1 MNKLTLKILILFFLF
16 IYSHELTDSQIIR
29 NEIKNFTEAFSKS
42 CKEVY
47 DSKERFLNQVIK
59 KEKCIGYCH
68 QYLHTKF
75 PKTMKIKNIP
85 HGDFT
90 NTCKILEKQWNNQSG
105 LDKLINIDFI
115 SKYKS
120 DKKLNNTLGDLST
133 QIASEIK
140 EYSSYVKYCFKKE
153 SLKTFEYKKCIKS
166 PIKYLLLLT
175 LTHYSMIKQNEI
187 IELVMKLNNEKK
199 IKEMSIYKI
208 GLNILHFIKQ
218 KIQIKKLRKLN
229 ENEDSLYEDVIKSF
243 KLFCGIFKSIF

>member
-29 NEIKNFTEAFSKS
+29 NETKNFIKVFKKS
-42 CKEVY
+42 CKAVY

-90 NTCKILEKQWNNQSG
+90 KICKKIEKNRNNQRG
-105 LDKLINIDFI
+105 LEKLINIDFI

-120 DKKLNNTLGDLST
+120 NKKVNNTLGDLAS

-153 SLKTFEYKKCIKS
+153 YLKTFEYKKCIKN

-199 IKEMSIYKI
+199 IKEMDVYQIGLKILKFIKYKI
-208 GLNILHFIKQ
+208 QNR
-218 KIQIKKLRKLN
+218 KIRKLN
-229 ENEDSLYEDVIKSF
+229 ENEDSLYEEIIKCF
-243 KLFCGIFKSIF
+243 KLFCGIFK

>member
-1 MNKLTLKILILFFLF
+1 MNKLILKILILFFLF

-29 NEIKNFTEAFSKS
+29 NETKNFIKVFKKS

-85 HGDFT
+85 HGNFT
-90 NTCKILEKQWNNQSG
+90 KACKILEKNLNNYLG
-105 LDKLINIDFI
+105 LEKLINIDFI

-120 DKKLNNTLGDLST
+120 NKKVNNTLGDLAS

-140 EYSSYVKYCFKKE
+140 DYSRYVKYCFKKE
-153 SLKTFEYKKCIKS
+153 SLKTFEYKKCIMS
-166 PIKYLLLLT
+166 PIKYFLLVT
-175 LTHYSMIKQNEI
+175 LKHYSMIKQDEI
-187 IELVMKLNNEKK
+187 IELVIKLNNEKK
-199 IKEMSIYKI
+199 IKEMDVYQIGLKILKFIKYKI
-208 GLNILHFIKQ
+208 QNK
-218 KIQIKKLRKLN
+218 KIRKLN

-243 KLFCGIFKSIF
+243 KLFCGIFNFIF

>member
-29 NEIKNFTEAFSKS
+29 NETKNFIKVFKKS

-85 HGDFT
+85 HGNFT
-90 NTCKILEKQWNNQSG
+90 KACKILEKNLNNYLG
-105 LDKLINIDFI
+105 LEKLINIDFI

-120 DKKLNNTLGDLST
+120 NKKVNNTLGDLSNK
-133 QIASEIK
+133 IASEIK
-140 EYSSYVKYCFKKE
+140 DFSRYVKYCFKKE
-153 SLKTFEYKKCIKS
+153 SLKTFEYKKCIMS
-166 PIKYLLLLT
+166 PIKYFLLVT
-175 LTHYSMIKQNEI
+175 LKHYSMIKQDEI
-187 IELVMKLNNEKK
+187 IELVIKLNNEKK
-199 IKEMSIYKI
+199 IKEMDDYQIGLKILKFIKYKI
-208 GLNILHFIKQ
+208 QNK
-218 KIQIKKLRKLN
+218 KIRKLN
-229 ENEDSLYEDVIKSF
+229 ENEDSLYEEIIKCF
-243 KLFCGIFKSIF
+243 KLFCGIFK

>member
-1 MNKLTLKILILFFLF
+1 MNKLTFKILILFFLF
-16 IYSHELTDSQIIR
+16 IYSHELTDLQIIR
-29 NEIKNFTEAFSKS
+29 NETITFTEAFRKS

-85 HGDFT
+85 HGNFT
-90 NTCKILEKQWNNQSG
+90 KACKILEKNLNNYLG
-105 LDKLINIDFI
+105 LEKLINIDFI

-120 DKKLNNTLGDLST
+120 NKKVNNTLGDLASK
-133 QIASEIK
+133 IASEIK
-140 EYSSYVKYCFKKE
+140 DYSKYVKYCFKKE

-175 LTHYSMIKQNEI
+175 LTHYSMIKQDEI

-208 GLNILHFIKQ
+208 GLDILLFIKK

-229 ENEDSLYEDVIKSF
+229 ENEDSLYEEIIKCF
-243 KLFCGIFKSIF
+243 KLFCGIFK

>member
-29 NEIKNFTEAFSKS
+29 NETKNFIKVFKKS

-75 PKTMKIKNIP
+75 PKTMKIKNLNNYL
-85 HGDFT
+85 G
-90 NTCKILEKQWNNQSG
+90 LE
-105 LDKLINIDFI
+105 KLINIDFI

-120 DKKLNNTLGDLST
+120 NKKVNNTLGDLAS

-140 EYSSYVKYCFKKE
+140 DYSRYVKYCFKKE

>member
-90 NTCKILEKQWNNQSG
+90 YTCKILEKQWNNQSG

-153 SLKTFEYKKCIKS
+153 SLKTLEYKCFK
-166 PIKYLLLLT
+166 PIHYFLLIT

-199 IKEMSIYKI
+199 IKEMDVYQI
-208 GLNILHFIKQ
+208 GLNILQLIKK

-229 ENEDSLYEDVIKSF
+229 DDEDSLYEDIIKCF
-243 KLFCGIFKSIF
+243 KLFCGIFNFIF